1 MSFLS
6 PARETRQEIPP
17 HRLHLIQ
24 QSFRRRLSDH
34 IEDVLYRACTEDDTV
49 TAEALYGVLES
60 LQVRREQLYG
70 RERRIS
76 SDDLVRAATALEEC
90 RRRNQK
96 LEKAA

>member
-1 MSFLS
+1 MNSGKLSCSSIRSVPASNEAGRPALTSSQTNQESIMRRFGMSFLS

-49 TAEALYGVLES
+49 TAEALYEVLES
-60 LQVRREQLYG
+60 
-70 RERRIS
+70 
-76 SDDLVRAATALEEC
+76 
-90 RRRNQK
+90 
-96 LEKAA
+96 